1 MLVDGLLERVALAR
15 DVAILQ
21 LPHVTAVYWSLYR
34 LGRWHSPP
42 LTRRQPWQWYLRR
55 APKTA
60 MALWTHGGDPWTKKQ
75 GNGTGTA
82 QWGLMVGSVFELLL
96 TDLYREGWV
105 SEAREM
111 QAFIEKRIGVWL
123 KMPFPYGSEFAW
135 DSTGHEE
142 IATWMLRFGKLREA
156 EQTTA
161 AVTAYVSLSS
171 HWAYCGSA
179 RRWWDF
185 TINGALQRGNERGL
199 HHYAAALNS
208 VPIFELAQRA
218 TDDDE
223 RVALEAAAAPA
234 AARSPTC
241 GRTARRAWRG
251 TATGAEARHQRRLG
265 VGFYGHWK
273 HAGSYFVLGGARV
286 ARIGCDVTEIAPPPP
301 AAAAVA
307 ACADA
312 ATLKLV
318 PRDAFRRRLYVQ
330 PVALMLVVDGA
341 AIATAAVHLG
351 GGARAHAAAVGGA
364 ARRGPRDADAHRRRR
379 RRRPRAAQVRRAVR
393 LRAERA
399 ERRRRRGRPPPPLGG
414 DEATL
419 EVELLS

>member
-1 MLVDGLLERVALAR
+1 MDCWSESHSLETWRAYNY
-15 DVAILQ
+15 
-21 LPHVTAVYWSLYR
+21 PHVTAVYWSLYR
-34 LGRWHSPP
+34 LGRWHSPAADEAAAVAVVP
-42 LTRRQPWQWYLRR
+42 AARTRRRWPCGPTAATRGRR
-55 APKTA
+55 SRR
-60 MALWTHGGDPWTKKQ
+60 
-75 GNGTGTA
+75 NGTGTA

-111 QAFIEKRIGVWL
+111 QTFIEKRIGVWL

-142 IATWMLRFGKLREA
+142 ISTWMLRFGKIREA

-223 RVALEAAAAPA
+223 RAWLWRLAGCAGGEHAHQRAA
-234 AARSPTC
+234 
-241 GRTARRAWRG
+241 GRLGVDGVARRPRR
-251 TATGAEARHQRRLG
+251 AEARRPKRADFG

-273 HAGSYFVLGGARV
+273 HAGSYLSCSAALGWLC
-286 ARIGCDVTEIAPPPP
+286 IGCDVT
-301 AAAAVA
+301 
-307 ACADA
+307 
-312 ATLKLV
+312 
-318 PRDAFRRRLYVQ
+318 
-330 PVALMLVVDGA
+330 
-341 AIATAAVHLG
+341 
-351 GGARAHAAAVGGA
+351 
-364 ARRGPRDADAHRRRR
+364 
-379 RRRPRAAQVRRAVR
+379 
-393 LRAERA
+393 
-399 ERRRRRGRPPPPLGG
+399 
-414 DEATL
+414 
-419 EVELLS
+419 